1 MRWSPGFS
9 LKRSRHTTFAVL
21 SVFRHDPL
29 SYLFL
34 KLSDH
39 LGRYMFLVE
48 AQVDLT
54 ELGETAGGGPSR
66 AGETGRFSSPED
78 PEELPD
84 VSTRNQ
90 HRQHQQPPAG

>member
-54 ELGETAGGGPSR
+54 ELGKLPEVGQAGWRNRPFLFSR
-66 AGETGRFSSPED
+66 RS
-78 PEELPD
+78 
-84 VSTRNQ
+84 
-90 HRQHQQPPAG
+90 